1 MSLMMNDCEF
11 FVTTTSL

>member
-11 FVTTTSL
+11 FVTTTRL